1 VGGPVA
7 RPGRVGHWLRVD
19 NASAR
24 PGDAPARDAPRGY
37 LSRDGRAF
45 LCSGLPSEAGAGA
58 GRRSVS
64 PEAVE
69 VARTRQALVD
79 ALDDVSGSTR
89 RIADSLSRLAASQ
102 AGIGGRADG
111 LFAQHV
117 VYGARQLRWL
127 EGALGGATRLV
138 QVASEVDDPAMEL
151 ALLRLSGPRLE
162 AALFGAML
170 LAAWSD
176 FLNLEDV
183 VLRQCPFYS
192 AEKLFVDME
201 HVREMLEPSM
211 RALSSLEPGRVE
223 VTAAGVPRL
232 MGELTREFQSTREG
246 VRVSAE
252 RVNRA
257 IVAAQVVEMLSMVS
271 TMRLSL
277 PRLLP
282 AAPAM
287 LGVGLVMGADGVMVG
302 MRVVVSAE
310 WVEMTRRLVR
320 AGVISVP
327 VVGAAVRIQAGQ
339 VLMSQSHDEL
349 PRGVRDALGDGP
361 EVRGMRETGK
371 AGAGMSESPRH
382 HVLPREHREW
392 FEQRGFTGEI
402 GIDQFCVEMEQ
413 AHHQALHGGG
423 NWRQGRKWPGE
434 WNQMIMEALRDA
446 EVDAGRMLTRNEIL
460 NIVAER
466 MKDYSIP
473 MNFTS
478 WRGR

>member
-1 VGGPVA
+1 MAPPRGPGMHPRDMRREA
-7 RPGRVGHWLRVD
+7 
-19 NASAR
+19 AEAAM
-24 PGDAPARDAPRGY
+24 DAPSFVLASHPV
-37 LSRDGRAF
+37 
-45 LCSGLPSEAGAGA
+45 GAEGG
-58 GRRSVS
+58 GRRRVS
-64 PEAVE
+64 PEVVE
-69 VARTRQALVD
+69 AARIRQALGD
-79 ALDDVSGSTR
+79 ALHDVSGSTR
-89 RIADSLSRLAASQ
+89 RIAGTLSRLAASPR
-102 AGIGGRADG
+102 GMGGRPDG

-127 EGALGGATRLV
+127 EDALGGATRLV
-138 QVASEVDDPAMEL
+138 QGASEVDDPAMEL

-170 LAAWSD
+170 LAAWID

-183 VLRQCPFYS
+183 VLRQCHFYS

-232 MGELTREFQSTREG
+232 MGELIRQFQSTREG
-246 VRVSAE
+246 GRVPAE
-252 RVNRA
+252 RVTRV
-257 IVAAQVVEMLSMVS
+257 IVAAQVIEMLSMVS
-271 TMRLSL
+271 TMGLSL
-277 PRLLP
+277 PRLPP

-287 LGVGLVMGADGVMVG
+287 LGVGLVMGADGVVMG
-302 MRVVVSAE
+302 TRVVVSAE
-310 WVEMTRRLVR
+310 WVERMRRLVR

-361 EVRGMRETGK
+361 EVRGMHQTGS
-371 AGAGMSESPRH
+371 AGAGMAEPPRH

-392 FEQRGFTGEI
+392 FEKRGFTGEMS
-402 GIDQFCVEMEQ
+402 IDQFCVEMEQ

-423 NWRQGRKWPGE
+423 DWRQGRKWPGE
-434 WNQMIMEALRDA
+434 WNQMIMKTLRDA
-446 EVDAGRMLTRNEIL
+446 ETRTGRMLTRHEIL
-460 NIVAER
+460 DITAGTMSRYN
-466 MKDYSIP
+466 IP

>member
-1 VGGPVA
+1 MRSFPWAGPLLA
-7 RPGRVGHWLRVD
+7 LALFATGC
-19 NASAR
+19 ASMT
-24 PGDAPARDAPRGY
+24 PPRGPGMY
-37 LSRDGRAF
+37 SREMRR
-45 LCSGLPSEAGAGA
+45 GAAVLVSHPVGTEGA

-64 PEAVE
+64 PAAVE
-69 VARTRQALVD
+69 VARTRQALRD
-79 ALDDVSGSTR
+79 ALHDVSGSTR
-89 RIADSLSRLAASQ
+89 RIADALSRLAASP
-102 AGIGGRADG
+102 GGMGGRSDG
-111 LFAQHV
+111 LFAQHI

-127 EGALGGATRLV
+127 EVALKGATRWV
-138 QVASEVDDPAMEL
+138 QVASEVDDPEMGL

-162 AALFGAML
+162 AALFGSML

-192 AEKLFVDME
+192 VEKLYVDME

-223 VTAAGVPRL
+223 ATAAGVPGL

-252 RVNRA
+252 RVNRV

-271 TMRLSL
+271 TMRLSP
-277 PRLLP
+277 PRPPP

-287 LGVGLVMGADGVMVG
+287 LGVGLVMGADGVMMG
-302 MRVVVSAE
+302 TRVVVSAE
-310 WVEMTRRLVR
+310 WVEMMRRLVR

-327 VVGAAVRIQAGQ
+327 VVSAAVRVQAGQ

-349 PRGVRDALGDGP
+349 PRGVRDALGDSP
-361 EVRGMRETGK
+361 EVRGMHQTGS
-371 AGAGMSESPRH
+371 AGAGMAEPPRH

-392 FEQRGFTGEI
+392 FEQRGFTGEMS
-402 GIDQFCVEMEQ
+402 IDQFCVEMEQ
-413 AHHQALHGGG
+413 AHHEAIHGGG

-434 WNQMIMEALRDA
+434 WNQMIMKALRDA
-446 EVDAGRMLTRNEIL
+446 EMLAGRMLTRSEVL
-460 NIVAER
+460 GTVAFH
-466 MKDYSIP
+466 MKRYNLP
-473 MNFTS
+473 MDFRP